1 MVARGDVYFVDLGS
15 VSSRAPAK
23 RRPVVIIQS
32 DQFNRSRLATVVV
45 AVISSNTS
53 LAAYPGNVFLPSS
66 ATGLAKDS
74 VVNVTALVTID
85 RDSLTERVSVLPEYL
100 LHDVDVG
107 IRLVLSV

>member
-1 MVARGDVYFVDLGS
+1 MVARGDVYLVDLGPA
-15 VSSRAPAK
+15 SSSAPAK

-32 DQFNRSRLATVVV
+32 DQFNRSRLATVIV
-45 AVISSNTS
+45 AAVSSNTS

-66 ATGLAKDS
+66 ATGLTKDS

-85 RDSLTERVSVLPEYL
+85 RDALDERIGVLPDYL
-100 LHDVDVG
+100 LHDVDAG